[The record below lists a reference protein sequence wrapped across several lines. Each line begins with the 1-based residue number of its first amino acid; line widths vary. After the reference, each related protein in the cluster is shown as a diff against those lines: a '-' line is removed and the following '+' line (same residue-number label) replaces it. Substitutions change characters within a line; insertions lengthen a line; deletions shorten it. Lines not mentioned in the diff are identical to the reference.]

1 VSTGELDA
9 QRPSGDQE
17 RALQFGTEFGLGTL
31 ERVSRTRTLA
41 KHGAWGVLLGI
52 IVVLGGVPLA
62 AGLAA
67 GSGTLAAKVVAAV
80 TVGCLLAASGV
91 LIRIGIARSSVSNR
105 LFRYSGGLAQLV
117 RGEPEPRVARWADV
131 KDFTVTYAEPDE
143 APPRFSG
150 FQVTAG
156 TGPSLPGLPWYW
168 RQRELRVLVAAADR
182 NLAPRLVPAMTGVYE
197 SGGTV
202 SFGQVQLSKEGITL
216 TPWSRPAVFM
226 PWSQVTS
233 VHLTYLGRANR
244 DFVHQVVIG
253 RSGQP
258 TQEMSL
264 SHLPN
269 GIFLPALLAHAA
281 GQQGVPVTGRKIR

>member
-9 QRPSGDQE
+9 QRPIGDQE

-41 KHGAWGVLLGI
+41 RHGAWGVLLGV

-67 GSGTLAAKVVAAV
+67 GSGTLAAKVVVAV
-80 TVGCLLAASGV
+80 TVGCLLAASGA
-91 LIRIGIARSSVSNR
+91 LIRAGIARSSVSNR

-150 FQVTAG
+150 FQVTASTG
-156 TGPSLPGLPWYW
+156 TSLPGLPWYW

-182 NLAPRLVPAMTGVYE
+182 NLAPRLVPAMTEVYD
-197 SGGTV
+197 SGGAV
-202 SFGQVQLSKEGITL
+202 SFGQVQLSKEGIAL
-216 TPWSRPAVFM
+216 TPWSRPTVLM

-244 DFVHQVVIG
+244 NFVHQVVIE
-253 RSGQP
+253 RRGQP
-258 TQEMSL
+258 AQEMSL

-281 GQQGVPVTGRKIR
+281 GQQGVPVTRRKSR